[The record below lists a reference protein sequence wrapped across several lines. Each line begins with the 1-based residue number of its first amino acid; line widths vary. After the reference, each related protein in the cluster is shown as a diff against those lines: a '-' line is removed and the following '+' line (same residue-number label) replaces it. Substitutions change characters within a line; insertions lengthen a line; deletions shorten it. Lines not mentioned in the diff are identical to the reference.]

1 MATELDRLF
10 VTLEADLTAYQ
21 AGLKRAG
28 TDLGTFTREAETK
41 TTQASRAISAGMEG
55 AGRSAKQ
62 TTYQLQQLSFQANDA
77 ITMLASGSSVFQ
89 VLATQGGQVYQ
100 ALGQNGGVAAGLKNV
115 RDSVLGAITPT
126 RLLGAGLLAAGATA
140 VVAGVQYAAAGD
152 RISTALK
159 GIGSASGATVKDV
172 DRIAERLA
180 ATRNIGIGAAR
191 DIATSLV
198 ATGKIGVE
206 NIEGIAGLAPGFA
219 KITGTDLEEAG
230 QRLGKLFSDPVKGA
244 REFMSVL
251 GGVNAAT
258 LRMIENLAA
267 AGERQQAIVRLRE
280 AVAPKIEAAVTPRSV
295 IGQIYDY
302 GANLASSAYN
312 SAGQAVSGAFN
323 EKPLAQQRDEARA
336 RFEGA
341 RARSEAAGTR
351 YPKELEADFLAL
363 ERQVQRFGKAKAEA
377 LNADEVA
384 ELSNQIQPLFDK
396 MDPDGELLRGLQNNL
411 DLTGKAIAKVFSTP
425 TSNEENQR
433 LGEYVARYGALQKA
447 VEAVGAARAK
457 GGVAA
462 QQAAEAADL
471 TRQTASLSNY
481 ERGLRQIVFQFEQL
495 AKQQELVG
503 NTAAAQGFRNAGA
516 GAVAAYN
523 AQNVERAR
531 GEINVPSDYYSFIR
545 AAESGGNDRA
555 VSSTGA
561 TGRYQ
566 FIKGT
571 WLELFR
577 DVKSSR
583 FAEIQKANT
592 GADGKVDEQA
602 VREAVLALRND
613 PELQEEMV
621 RAFTTRNAAALDRQG
636 FAPTSRNLYGAHV
649 AGAGG
654 ASALL
659 RAEREGRGGA
669 TAQSVLDPV
678 DPNITSA
685 NRAYFGNG
693 KTVTEALATLERK
706 TQANSASARAAKE
719 DVIATDAQ
727 TAAMGRSAIDAARLK
742 SANDDLRAARERG
755 DEVGR
760 LFANGE
766 ELLRKGSAGL
776 TGELKAQTDQFIANA
791 DARGRA
797 ASTALSTRFEQ
808 DQAQARAALGRTY
821 EEQAAYQGARAYGAT
836 PGSDEFARYY
846 DGLREIQ
853 TLTEAKNATG
863 SFLKDLNY
871 DLMRGASLSESLG
884 NALSRLS
891 TRLADKA
898 LDKLTSLMFD
908 GAGSGGSGGGSGLI
922 GGAMKAV
929 SSFFGFSGGGYTG
942 PGGKYQPAGLVHAGE
957 YVFDQQSVQRI
968 GVPALEALR
977 RNLRGFAEGGFVG
990 AMPAIPSAVP
1000 SRAGLAGPSVR
1011 IGDTIINAPGADR
1024 EGLSQLRAY
1033 VDMRNQQ
1040 IANNL
1045 PQLLRSAD
1053 KRRVS

>member
-10 VTLEADLTAYQ
+10 VTLEADLSNYQ

-28 TDLGTFTREAETK
+28 ADLGTFTREAETK
-41 TTQASRAISAGMEG
+41 TTQASRAISAGMKG
-55 AGRSAKQ
+55 AEDSTRRTANQ
-62 TTYQLQQLSFQANDA
+62 MQNLSFQANDA

-100 ALGQNGGVAAGLKNV
+100 ALGQNGGVAAGLRNV
-115 RDSVLGAITPT
+115 RDSLLGAITPT
-126 RLLGAGLLAAGATA
+126 RLLGAGLVATGAAA
-140 VVAGVQYAAAGD
+140 VLAGVQFSTAED

-172 DRIAERLA
+172 DRIAASLN
-180 ATRNIGIGAAR
+180 ATRNIGVGAAR

-198 ATGKIGVE
+198 ATGKIGVD

-323 EKPLAQQRDEARA
+323 EKPLVQRRDEARA
-336 RFEGA
+336 RFEAA
-341 RARSEAAGTR
+341 RTRSEAAGTR
-351 YPKELEADFLAL
+351 YPRELEADFLSL
-363 ERQVQRFGKAKAEA
+363 ERQVERFGKAKAEA
-377 LNADEVA
+377 FNADEVA
-384 ELSNQIQPLFDK
+384 ELSNQLQPLFDK

-411 DLTGKAIAKVFSTP
+411 ELTGNTIAKVFSTP

-433 LGEYVARYGALQKA
+433 LGEYIARYGALQKA
-447 VEAVGAARAK
+447 VEAVSAARAK

-516 GAVAAYN
+516 GAVAAYS

-531 GEINVPSDYYSFIR
+531 GEISVPGDYYSFIR
-545 AAESGGNDRA
+545 AAESSGNDRA

-592 GADGKVDEQA
+592 GADGSVNQRA
-602 VREAVLALRND
+602 VEAAVLALRND
-613 PELQEEMV
+613 PELQEELV
-621 RAFTTRNAAALDRQG
+621 RAFTTRNAAALDREG
-636 FAPTSRNLYGAHV
+636 FAPTARNLYAAHNI
-649 AGAGG
+649 GAGG
-654 ASALL
+654 AAALL
-659 RAEREGRGGA
+659 RAEREGRGDA
-669 TAQSVLDPV
+669 TAQSVLDRV
-678 DPNITSA
+678 NPNLTSA
-685 NRAYFGNG
+685 NRGYYGDG
-693 KTVTEALATLERK
+693 KTVSESLAILERK
-706 TQANSASARAAKE
+706 TQANSASARSARE
-719 DVIATDAQ
+719 DVAASDAQ
-727 TAAMGRSAIDAARLK
+727 TQALGKSAVEAARLK

-776 TGELKAQTDQFIANA
+776 TGELKAQTDQLIANA

-797 ASTALSTRFEQ
+797 ANTALSTRFQQ
-808 DQAQARAALGRTY
+808 DQQEARAALGRTY
-821 EEQAAYQGARAYGAT
+821 EEQAAYQGARSYGAT
-836 PGSDEFARYY
+836 PGSDEFTRYY
-846 DGLREIQ
+846 EGLREIQ

-871 DLMRGASLSESLG
+871 DLMRGASLSEALG

-898 LDKLTSLMFD
+898 LDGLVSGLF
-908 GAGSGGSGGGSGLI
+908 GGGGIGSFLALGGGGGGSPT
-922 GGAMKAV
+922 GGV
-929 SSFFGFSGGGYTG
+929 RLFSGGGFTG
-942 PGGKYQPAGLVHAGE
+942 PGGKYTPAGVVHAGE
-957 YVFDQQSVQRI
+957 YVFDQAAVQRI
-968 GVPALEALR
+968 GVPTLEALR
-977 RNLRGFAEGGFVG
+977 RNLKGFAEGGFVG
-990 AMPAIPSAVP
+990 AMSAIPSAVP
-1000 SRAGLAGPSVR
+1000 ARSGSNVSVR
-1011 IGDTIINAPGADR
+1011 GGDVIISAPGADR
-1024 EGLSQLRAY
+1024 AGLMELKAY
-1033 VDMRNQQ
+1033 VDAGLRESRRTIGQQ
-1040 IANNL
+1040 LANWRENS
-1045 PQLLRSAD
+1045 P
-1053 KRRVS
+1053 